1 MIRAKVAKIIDART
15 LVLNRGADDG
25 VEVGMRFAV
34 LNRNGAEIRDPE
46 TREVLDSVDVEK
58 TVVKVASVKA
68 RVAVAR
74 TYRKYGGREGL
85 SVLGSFAARPAKVE
99 TLKTDEATYKE
110 EMSEHDSYVKVGD
123 DAVQV
128 KGEEFDTQT

>member
-15 LVLNRGADDG
+15 LVLNKGLSDG

-34 LNRNGAEIRDPE
+34 LNRNGAEIKDPV
-46 TREVLDSVDVEK
+46 TGEVLDSVDVEK
-58 TVVKVASVKA
+58 TVKE

-74 TYRKYGGREGL
+74 TYRKYGGRDGL

-110 EMSEHDSYVKVGD
+110 EMSERDSYVKVGD

-128 KGEEFDTQT
+128 AGEEFDTQS